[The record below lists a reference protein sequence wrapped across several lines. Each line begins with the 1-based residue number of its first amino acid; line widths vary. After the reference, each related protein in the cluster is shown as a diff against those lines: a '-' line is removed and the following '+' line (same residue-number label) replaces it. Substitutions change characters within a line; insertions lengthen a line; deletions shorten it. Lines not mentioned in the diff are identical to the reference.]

1 MHWCRNQGLPKLF
14 GLLLLAA
21 LWLALAPP
29 ARADHPALPS
39 SGALQEHPPVVR
51 IGVLAHMGES
61 AALQSWEPTAAYLSQ
76 AIPQYRFQVVPLSF
90 DEIYPAVEKAGVDFV
105 VANSGIYVEFES
117 LYGVS
122 RIATQKT
129 LRQGKALPVFGS
141 VIFRRA
147 DRLQPQRLQ
156 DMAGARVAAVDVHSL
171 GGWQMAAY
179 EIHRVGLSPDYDL
192 RVQFVGTH
200 DAVVEA
206 VLADRADVGVVR
218 TDTLEGMAAQ
228 GRVDLARITVMNP
241 QAPDAERFPFLRS
254 TALYPEWPFAALS
267 HVPDAL
273 SEQVAV
279 ALLSMP
285 PASDAAQAAGIAGW
299 TIPQSYERVHE
310 LFKALRLGPFRDYG
324 RITLKGVLA
333 AYGPYLL
340 GGLVLVL
347 GVVGTAFYFRRLS
360 GSLARARNQL
370 QQELV
375 QRERYEEVLRVRTT
389 AIEAA
394 EDMILI
400 TDRDGRI
407 DYVNPAFSRAT
418 GFSLEELIGRTPAML
433 KSGQHDEAFF
443 SAMWSTI
450 LHGEVWHGEVVNRRK
465 DGSLYFAEQTISP
478 VRDASGRIVRFV
490 AIKRDVTEKK
500 QIAEELAR
508 VSRINR
514 LVLDSVAEGIC
525 GLDHEGRTLFV
536 NPAAS
541 RMLGFAPEDL
551 IGNSLHD
558 LTHHTRPGGQPYPVE
573 DCPIQRAVADGRPYH
588 AQDEVFWTKSGQQ
601 LPVEFTST
609 PMLDGSGAIIGAVV
623 SFRDITL
630 RRRAEAEIRK
640 AMEAAETANQAKSLF
655 LANMSHELRTP
666 LNAIIGYS
674 EMLEEEARDEGHE
687 ALVPDLHKINAAGK
701 HLLTLIND
709 ILDLSKIEAGKME
722 LYPETFAVA
731 TMLDDVCGTVAPL
744 VERNENVLSLRH
756 DPAVDTLHADLT
768 RLRQVLFN
776 LLSNAA
782 KFTRQG
788 RITLSVQPGRVDGL
802 GDPQTVLIQVTDTGM
817 GIAPEHLDRLF
828 QDFTQA
834 DASTS
839 RHFGGTGLGLAICK
853 RTCEMMGGTIRCESQ
868 LGKGTTF
875 TVELPVTAP
884 RGAEMALP
892 VARPGASHQLVL
904 VVDDDPDAR
913 DLLQRM
919 LSRDGYRVVTASGG
933 EEGLALAAQ
942 LRPDVITLDVR
953 MPGLDG
959 WATLTRLKSDP
970 QLCAIPVVM
979 LTIAENRDLGFA
991 LGVADYLNKPVD
1003 RDRLA
1008 AALTRFRRRADA
1020 RALVVDDEVEA
1031 RHLLAR
1037 QLLREGWLVTEAE
1050 NGQQA
1055 LERMAAQR
1063 PDLVLL
1069 DLAMPVM
1076 DGFAFLRELDNRPD
1090 LKSIPVLVV
1099 TARDL
1104 SAEDRATLNGHVE
1117 RVLQK
1122 GAYSREDLMTQ
1133 LQALIREA
1141 TAADRVPAA

>member
-630 RRRAEAEIRK
+630 RRRAEE
-640 AMEAAETANQAKSLF
+640 AMRDSEARLRESEERLRAIFEAVVDAVIIIDPSGRIESVNSAAERIFGWRSSEMIGRDVSMLMPPPDRDLHHRY
-655 LANMSHELRTP
+655 LANYMAGRQPRIMGRNREAVGVTRDGREFPIDLTVSEVRVGGHRLFTGVIRDATERKRVSRMKSDFVATVSHELRTP
-666 LNAIIGYS
+666 LTAIRGSLGLVAGGLAGPLPDKAAELISIAHKNS
-674 EMLEEEARDEGHE
+674 ER
-687 ALVPDLHKINAAGK
+687 LV
-701 HLLTLIND
+701 LLVND
-709 ILDLSKIEAGKME
+709 ILDMEKIESGSME
-722 LYPETFAVA
+722 FRLQEMDLVR
-731 TMLDDVCGTVAPL
+731 L
-744 VERNENVLSLRH
+744 VEQAVEANHPYAEQFGAAIALKLDVDMAPVQA
-756 DPAVDTLHADLT
+756 DPD
-768 RLRQVLFN
+768 RLMQVLGN
-776 LLSNAA
+776 LLSNAC
-782 KFTRQG
+782 KFSPRGGLVELRLRREGKAARIEVADQG
-788 RITLSVQPGRVDGL
+788 PG
-802 GDPQTVLIQVTDTGM
+802 I
-817 GIAPEHLDRLF
+817 PE
-828 QDFTQA
+828 DFRPRMFERFAQA
-834 DASTS
+834 DTS
-839 RHFGGTGLGLAICK
+839 DARKRGGTGLGLSICK
-853 RTCEMMGGTIRCESQ
+853 AIVERLGGEIGFSCPPQGGTVFHVR
-868 LGKGTTF
+868 
-875 TVELPVTAP
+875 LP
-884 RGAEMALP
+884 
-892 VARPGASHQLVL
+892 LV
-904 VVDDDPDAR
+904 
-913 DLLQRM
+913 
-919 LSRDGYRVVTASGG
+919 
-933 EEGLALAAQ
+933 
-942 LRPDVITLDVR
+942 RPD
-953 MPGLDG
+953 
-959 WATLTRLKSDP
+959 
-970 QLCAIPVVM
+970 
-979 LTIAENRDLGFA
+979 
-991 LGVADYLNKPVD
+991 
-1003 RDRLA
+1003 
-1008 AALTRFRRRADA
+1008 
-1020 RALVVDDEVEA
+1020 
-1031 RHLLAR
+1031 
-1037 QLLREGWLVTEAE
+1037 
-1050 NGQQA
+1050 
-1055 LERMAAQR
+1055 
-1063 PDLVLL
+1063 
-1069 DLAMPVM
+1069 
-1076 DGFAFLRELDNRPD
+1076 
-1090 LKSIPVLVV
+1090 
-1099 TARDL
+1099 
-1104 SAEDRATLNGHVE
+1104 
-1117 RVLQK
+1117 
-1122 GAYSREDLMTQ
+1122 
-1133 LQALIREA
+1133 
-1141 TAADRVPAA
+1141 